1 MFLSQRSNTRSMSS
15 VFHFCSLVS
24 LPADASF
31 LGAILLPSFPHLIF
45 LAVVFCLGPTENKV
59 GTVTHLITHLTKPLP
74 PNSCT
79 FIKSAKKGGLDFSFF
94 IFSDTFQV
102 IGFLAF
108 LAVYP
113 LGTINSICIHN
124 TITNMLHFKPH
135 LVLGLHTAYITL
147 PAIQFHTFGMLIVI
161 KVLGK
166 FHSKEEIASG

>member
-1 MFLSQRSNTRSMSS
+1 MSS

-24 LPADASF
+24 LPAEASF

-59 GTVTHLITHLTKPLP
+59 RMVTRLTTRLTRPLP
-74 PNSCT
+74 PSSST

-102 IGFLAF
+102 IGFLVF
-108 LAVYP
+108 LAANP

-124 TITNMLHFKPH
+124 AITDMLHFKPH
-135 LVLGLHTAYITL
+135 FVLGLNTAYITL

>member
-1 MFLSQRSNTRSMSS
+1 MTR
-15 VFHFCSLVS
+15 
-24 LPADASF
+24 
-31 LGAILLPSFPHLIF
+31 
-45 LAVVFCLGPTENKV
+45 
-59 GTVTHLITHLTKPLP
+59 PLP
-74 PNSCT
+74 PT

-108 LAVYP
+108 LAAYP
-113 LGTINSICIHN
+113 LGTINSIRIHN
-124 TITNMLHFKPH
+124 AITNMLHFKPH
-135 LVLGLHTAYITL
+135 LVLGLNTAYITL

>member
-1 MFLSQRSNTRSMSS
+1 MSS

-24 LPADASF
+24 LPAEASF

-59 GTVTHLITHLTKPLP
+59 RTVTHLTTRLTGHLP
-74 PNSCT
+74 PT
-79 FIKSAKKGGLDFSFF
+79 FIKNAKKEGLDFSFF

-108 LAVYP
+108 LAAYP
-113 LGTINSICIHN
+113 LGTINSIRIRN
-124 TITNMLHFKPH
+124 AITNMLHFKPH
-135 LVLGLHTAYITL
+135 LVLGLNTAYLTL
-147 PAIQFHTFGMLIVI
+147 PAIKFHTFGMLIVI
-161 KVLGK
+161 KVLDK

>member
-1 MFLSQRSNTRSMSS
+1 MSF

-24 LPADASF
+24 LPAEASF
-31 LGAILLPSFPHLIF
+31 LGTILLPSFPHLIF

-59 GTVTHLITHLTKPLP
+59 GTVTLLTTLLTGSLP
-74 PNSCT
+74 PT
-79 FIKSAKKGGLDFSFF
+79 FIKSAKKGGLDFSFL

-108 LAVYP
+108 LAAYL
-113 LGTINSICIHN
+113 LGTINSIHIHN
-124 TITNMLHFKPH
+124 AITNMLHFKPH
-135 LVLGLHTAYITL
+135 LVLGLNTAYITL

-161 KVLGK
+161 KVLDK

>member
-1 MFLSQRSNTRSMSS
+1 MSS

-31 LGAILLPSFPHLIF
+31 LGAILLPSLPCLIF

-59 GTVTHLITHLTKPLP
+59 RTVTSLTTHLTRPLSP
-74 PNSCT
+74 A
-79 FIKSAKKGGLDFSFF
+79 FIKMQRKGNLISPSFF
-94 IFSDTFQV
+94 FSNTFQV
-102 IGFLAF
+102 VGFLAF
-108 LAVYP
+108 LAAYP

-124 TITNMLHFKPH
+124 AITNMLHIKPH

-147 PAIQFHTFGMLIVI
+147 PAIQFYTFGMLIVI

>member
-1 MFLSQRSNTRSMSS
+1 MFLSQRSNIRSMSS

-24 LPADASF
+24 LPAEASF
-31 LGAILLPSFPHLIF
+31 LRAILLPSFPHLIF

-59 GTVTHLITHLTKPLP
+59 RMVTRLTRPLP
-74 PNSCT
+74 PSSST

-94 IFSDTFQV
+94 IFSETFQV

-108 LAVYP
+108 LAAYP
-113 LGTINSICIHN
+113 LGTINSIRIHN
-124 TITNMLHFKPH
+124 AITNMLHFKPH
-135 LVLGLHTAYITL
+135 LVLGLNTAYITL

>member
-1 MFLSQRSNTRSMSS
+1 MSS

-24 LPADASF
+24 LPAEASF

-45 LAVVFCLGPTENKV
+45 LAVVFCLGPTEKKV
-59 GTVTHLITHLTKPLP
+59 GTVTCLTTRLTRPLP
-74 PNSCT
+74 PT
-79 FIKSAKKGGLDFSFF
+79 FIKRAKKGGLDFSFF

-108 LAVYP
+108 LAAYP
-113 LGTINSICIHN
+113 LGTINSIRIHN
-124 TITNMLHFKPH
+124 AITNMLHFKPH
-135 LVLGLHTAYITL
+135 LVLGLNTAYITL